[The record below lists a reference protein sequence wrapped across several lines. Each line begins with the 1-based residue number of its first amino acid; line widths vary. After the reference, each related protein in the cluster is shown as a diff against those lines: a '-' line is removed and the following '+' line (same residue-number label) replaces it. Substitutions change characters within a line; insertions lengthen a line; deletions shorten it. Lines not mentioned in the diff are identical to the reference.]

1 MWWRALVMSFLI
13 GATTVVAA
21 PVTLEIATQ
30 PGLQITAPQE
40 WLQRLAAAEIT
51 QVRIRTA
58 EPGDAPQVENI
69 GDEAQGDGAQPVL
82 RAVGILT
89 ARNELLLPGRKFSIN
104 QTAALRDYLDGL
116 AADGESSIEAATGRF
131 GLTEA
136 HFRAAF
142 DALSPKLDVVT
153 KNQSCDNIVNTIAD
167 RLPLPLVIDAASARR
182 LSATPDLASELKTLT
197 LGAALV
203 ITLHQADLQL
213 VPEKLR
219 GADPQLRVVA
229 SNREQDHWPIGYKP
243 EVSPREA
250 APVLFEF
257 FNIEIADHTVGQVLA
272 ALEPRLKLPF
282 VWDTPAFNA
291 KGKNPQATKVKIAR
305 TKTYYKR
312 AIDRVMAQARGSA
325 ELRVDEAGTPFL
337 WLTTTPTR

>member
-1 MWWRALVMSFLI
+1 MWWRKVLMSFLL
-13 GATTVVAA
+13 AASAEAA

-69 GDEAQGDGAQPVL
+69 GDDAEPVL

-89 ARNELLLPGRKFSIN
+89 ARNELLLPGRTFSLN

-116 AADGESSIEAATGRF
+116 AADGESSIEAAAGRF
-131 GLTEA
+131 GLTETQ
-136 HFRAAF
+136 FRAVF
-142 DALSPKLDVVT
+142 DALSPKLDLQT
-153 KNQSCDNIVNTIAD
+153 KGQRCDKIVNTIAD
-167 RLPLPLVIDAASARR
+167 RLPLPLVIDAANARR
-182 LSATPDLASELKTLT
+182 LSATPALESELQTLT
-197 LGAALV
+197 LGAALA
-203 ITLHQADLQL
+203 ITLHQANLQL
-213 VPEKLR
+213 VPEKPR
-219 GADPQLRVVA
+219 GAEPQLRVVT
-229 SNREQDHWPIGYKP
+229 SNPDADHWPLGYKP

-257 FNIEIADHTVGQVLA
+257 FNIEIADHTLGQVLA
-272 ALEPRLKLPF
+272 ALEPRLKLPL
-282 VWDTPAFNA
+282 VWDTSAFTA
-291 KGKNPQATKVKIAR
+291 KGKNPEAVKVKIAR

-325 ELRVDEAGTPFL
+325 ELRVDESGAPFL
-337 WLTTTPTR
+337 WLTTSPRLAAPR